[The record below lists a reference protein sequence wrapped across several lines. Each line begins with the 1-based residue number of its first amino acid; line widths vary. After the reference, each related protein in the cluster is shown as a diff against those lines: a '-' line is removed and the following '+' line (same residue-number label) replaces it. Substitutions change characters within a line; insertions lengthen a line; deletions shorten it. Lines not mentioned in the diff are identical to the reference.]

1 MSFFCPHQDA
11 TQEICHRLGGLKC
24 RPGMA
29 GCAMFGKVQRLE
41 DAPAPLKRSRRSKA
55 KPESE
60 RESDDKN

>member
-29 GCAMFGKVQRLE
+29 GCAMFGKVTRLE
-41 DAPAPLKRSRRSKA
+41 DEEKKPKARRKKESSA
-55 KPESE
+55 KPQ
-60 RESDDKN
+60 DQG

>member
-11 TQEICHRLGGLKC
+11 TMEICHRLGGLKC

-41 DAPAPLKRSRRSKA
+41 DDPPKKRTGRRPRPAKTENGGDGK
-55 KPESE
+55 
-60 RESDDKN
+60 

>member
-1 MSFFCPHQDA
+1 VSFFCPHQDA

-41 DAPAPLKRSRRSKA
+41 DAPPLRRA
-55 KPESE
+55 RNVRGMPEDG
-60 RESDDKN
+60 RTPDDKN